1 LGSGYGKLACFVRIR
16 ATTVTVTVGSRVACL
31 ALSLVASAP
40 VHAGPSNKM
49 VLARAAAYVESQ
61 VDLLPQL
68 VAEERSTQSIRS
80 REGGPTTRQR
90 TLVADFAWTRLEG
103 TFEALG
109 VREVREVDGQ
119 AIPTAG
125 RLDRLLRGDTPG
137 RYGVAQQLVAES
149 ARYNLAPGSRNL
161 NVPTITLFLLHRDV
175 QPRFKWRQEKGA
187 TGTELI
193 LSFKERDRPTVIR
206 GQNNEPVFSYGR
218 IWLDPGTGNV
228 SRTELHADVR
238 DAKYVLV
245 VQFAVEPALGLLL
258 PQRMEEH
265 YQTPEQIVEG
275 LASYVNYRRFQ
286 TAARLV
292 R

>member
-1 LGSGYGKLACFVRIR
+1 MRIPS
-16 ATTVTVTVGSRVACL
+16 VTVRARVGSSVCVAL
-31 ALSLVASAP
+31 GLVASAP
-40 VHAGPSNKM
+40 VHGGPSNRV
-49 VLARAAAYVESQ
+49 VLARAAAYVDSQ

-68 VAEERSTQSIRS
+68 VAEERSTQTIRP
-80 REGGPTTRQR
+80 RQGGPTPQQR
-90 TLVADFAWTRLEG
+90 ILVADFAWTRLEG

-119 AIPTAG
+119 AISTA
-125 RLDRLLRGDTPG
+125 RQLDRLLRGDTPG
-137 RYGVAQQLVAES
+137 RYGVVQELVAES

-161 NVPTITLFLLHRDV
+161 NLPTMTLFLLHRDV
-175 QPRFKWRQEKGA
+175 QPRFKWRQEEGS
-187 TGTELI
+187 TGPERI

-206 GQNNEPVFSYGR
+206 GQNNEPVLSQGR
-218 IWLDPGTGNV
+218 IRLDPETGQV

-245 VQFAVEPALGLLL
+245 VEFAVEPALGLLL
-258 PQRMEEH
+258 PQRMQEH
-265 YQTPEQIVEG
+265 YQTQDQIVEG
-275 LASYVNYRRFQ
+275 LATYVNYRRFQ

>member
-1 LGSGYGKLACFVRIR
+1 GG
-16 ATTVTVTVGSRVACL
+16 TTL
-31 ALSLVASAP
+31 
-40 VHAGPSNKM
+40 
-49 VLARAAAYVESQ
+49 Q
-61 VDLLPQL
+61 
-68 VAEERSTQSIRS
+68 
-80 REGGPTTRQR
+80 QR
-90 TLVADFAWTRLEG
+90 TLVAAFAWTRLEG
-103 TFEALG
+103 TLEALG

-119 AIPTAG
+119 AISTAG

-137 RYGVAQQLVAES
+137 RYGGAQQLVAES

-245 VQFAVEPALGLLL
+245 VQFAAEPALGLLL

-286 TAARLV
+286 TPARVV

>member
-1 LGSGYGKLACFVRIR
+1 VRIPS
-16 ATTVTVTVGSRVACL
+16 VTVRARVGSSVCVVVG
-31 ALSLVASAP
+31 LVASAP
-40 VHAGPSNKM
+40 VHGGPSNRV
-49 VLARAAAYVESQ
+49 VLARAAAYVDSQ

-68 VAEERSTQSIRS
+68 VAEERSTQTIRP
-80 REGGPTTRQR
+80 RQGGPTPQQR
-90 TLVADFAWTRLEG
+90 ILVADFAWTRLEG

-119 AIPTAG
+119 AISTA
-125 RLDRLLRGDTPG
+125 RQLDRLLRGDTPG
-137 RYGVAQQLVAES
+137 RYGVVQELVAES

-161 NVPTITLFLLHRDV
+161 NLPTMTLFLLHRDL
-175 QPRFKWRQEKGA
+175 QPRFKWRQEGS

-206 GQNNEPVFSYGR
+206 GQNNEPVFSHGR
-218 IWLDPGTGNV
+218 IRLDPETGQV

-245 VQFAVEPALGLLL
+245 VEFAVEPALGLLL
-258 PQRMEEH
+258 PQRMQEH
-265 YQTPEQIVEG
+265 YQTQDQIVEG
-275 LASYVNYRRFQ
+275 LATYVNYRRFQ